1 MKKYQFEG
9 KTEEEIIE
17 KAINELNVSRE
28 EIIINNIDTKAGFL
42 KAKKMSATVILQN
55 DIVNYL
61 KEYLNK
67 VFNLMGIKA
76 NIEIKKRENNI
87 KMLVLSDQNPILI
100 GKDGR
105 TIDAFQLFLNQLIY
119 NETGIYFRISLDVG
133 EYKLKKEKKLEM
145 EIKKIANSVIRSKV
159 PAKLDPMNSYERRI
173 IHTILSEYKGVS
185 TTSEGEEPNRYVVIK
200 PKE

>member
-1 MKKYQFEG
+1 MNKYQFEG

-17 KAINELNVSRE
+17 KAINELNVNRE
-28 EIIINNIDTKAGFL
+28 EIIINNVDTKSGFL
-42 KAKKMSATVILQN
+42 KAKKINATVILQK

-67 VFNLMGIKA
+67 IFELMGIKA

-87 KMLVLSDQNPILI
+87 NLLVLSDQNPILI
-100 GKDGR
+100 GKEGR
-105 TIDAFQLFLNQLIY
+105 TIEAFQLFLNQLIY

-145 EIKKIANSVIRSKV
+145 EIKKIANSVIRTKV
-159 PAKLDPMNSYERRI
+159 PAKLDEMNSYERRI
-173 IHTILSEYKGVS
+173 VHTILSDYKGV
-185 TTSEGEEPNRYVVIK
+185 TTISEGEEPNRHVVIK